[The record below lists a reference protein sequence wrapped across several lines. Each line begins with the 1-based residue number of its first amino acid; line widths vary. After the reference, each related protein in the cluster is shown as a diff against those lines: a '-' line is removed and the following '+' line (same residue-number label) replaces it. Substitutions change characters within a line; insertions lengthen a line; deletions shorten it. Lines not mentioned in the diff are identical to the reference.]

1 MQERAEF
8 NTLNAAYRRAWRNFV
23 TEVECWQSPNAEGI
37 AVQEAVAAVEQAEI
51 LYRKSRNEL
60 ADYLI
65 SNKLQKLSNAAT
77 LPGELKLSMGLVHLS
92 GCERSSSLPAP

>member
-23 TEVECWQSPNAEGI
+23 IEVECWQSRNAEGI
-37 AVQEAVAAVEQAEI
+37 AVQQAAAAVEQAEI

-60 ADYLI
+60 ADYMI
-65 SNKLQKLSNAAT
+65 SNKLQKLSRAAT
-77 LPGELKLSMGLVHLS
+77 LPGEVKLSMGLLHLS
-92 GCERSSSLPAP
+92 GSDRGSSLPAP